1 MEQLKNFLIIR
12 LLAVMGIVLAAE
24 IPVMGLVR
32 ALILP
37 LAAYLANIENSSGS
51 LGPGDILT
59 IIAGIFS
66 GGQTAAMSVLLG
78 SGTFLLVLLAFIA
91 LLLPPAAG
99 ILIYARMVAARVDTL
114 QKERE
119 SERNLMLSDFAHDLR
134 TPVTTISGY
143 AAALTDGLVK
153 DPDTEREYLLAIRQ
167 KSMKLGELIGLLFD
181 YARLGS
187 VDYKLNRTKCDIN
200 AIAAEAAATLYSD
213 IENAGMEL
221 EAFIPENPFTVNA
234 DPAQA
239 GRIFSNLITNAVR
252 HNPPGTRIALI
263 IRPAAGGEMIA
274 VADSGVV
281 IDKDID
287 GLFKPF
293 VRGDETR
300 KSSGSG
306 DTGSGLGLSIVK
318 KIADLHKWDLSFEQ
332 PFEGYT
338 KAFILRIPDEL

>member
-1 MEQLKNFLIIR
+1 MEHLKNFLIIR
-12 LLAVMGIVLAAE
+12 LLAVMGIVLALE
-24 IPVMGLVR
+24 IPVMILVR
-32 ALILP
+32 MLILP
-37 LAAYLANIENSSGS
+37 LAAYLANMENASGT
-51 LGPGDILT
+51 LGIGDIMA
-59 IIAGIFS
+59 IITGIFAG
-66 GGQTAAMSVLLG
+66 GGQTAAMSILLG
-78 SGTFLLVLLAFIA
+78 SGTFLLLVLAFAA

-99 ILIYARMVAARVDTL
+99 LLVYARMVTARVDAL

-153 DPDTEREYLLAIRQ
+153 DPETEREYLLAIRR

-200 AIAAEAAATLYSD
+200 AIAAEAAASLYSD

-221 EAFIPENPFTVNA
+221 EASIPDAPFMVSA

-239 GRIFSNLITNAVR
+239 GRIFSNLITNAIR

-263 IRPAAGGEMIA
+263 IRPAAGSELAA

-281 IDKDID
+281 IDKDIEQ
-287 GLFKPF
+287 LFKPF

-300 KSSGSG
+300 KGSG

-318 KIADLHKWDLSFEQ
+318 KISGLHGWDLSFAQ

-338 KAFILRIPDEL
+338 KAFVLRIPDEL